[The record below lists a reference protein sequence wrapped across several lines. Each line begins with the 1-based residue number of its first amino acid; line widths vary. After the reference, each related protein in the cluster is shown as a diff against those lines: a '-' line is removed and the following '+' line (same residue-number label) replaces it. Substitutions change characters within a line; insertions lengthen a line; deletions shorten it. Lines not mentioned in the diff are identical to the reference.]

1 MNKKI
6 ALIFISVFVLVSC
19 KWSDAISSDDEVGKK
34 IQPKD
39 STIVGAD
46 QDENGCLASAGYT
59 WSKLNKECVRA
70 FTGIQ
75 LDPIENT
82 ATEDA
87 TLCAYV
93 LFNESAD
100 KAEVFLPE
108 EQSFILTRSSEG
120 KPWIFEDYQ
129 LIPKN
134 GYILTKAGATIYSG
148 DGEIGNKV
156 TGSDNPEGQE

>member
-1 MNKKI
+1 MKKK
-6 ALIFISVFVLVSC
+6 LTTLVFLMIVLVSC
-19 KWSDAISSDDEVGKK
+19 KPQDAKEEVAK
-34 IQPKD
+34 PEAND

-75 LDPIENT
+75 LNPSDNI
-82 ATEDA
+82 ATEDV

-93 LFNESAD
+93 LFNENGD
-100 KAEVFLPE
+100 KAEVFMPDE
-108 EQSFILTRSSEG
+108 KSFILTRSAEG

-129 LIPKN
+129 LVPWK
-134 GYILTKAGATIYSG
+134 GYVLKKAGVIIYSG

-156 TGSDNPEGQE
+156 TGSDNPEEGE

>member
-1 MNKKI
+1 MKRSI
-6 ALIFISVFVLVSC
+6 AIVLVMATFFVSC
-19 KWSDAISSDDEVGKK
+19 KLKDDTSEDVANKK

-75 LDPIENT
+75 LNPIENA

-100 KAEVFLPE
+100 KAEVFLPDE
-108 EQSFILTRSSEG
+108 KSFILTRIAAG
-120 KPWIFEDYQ
+120 KPWVYEDYQ

-134 GYILTKAGATIYSG
+134 GYVLTKAGATVFSG

>member
-1 MNKKI
+1 MIKNI
-6 ALIFISVFVLVSC
+6 TTLVLLLIVLVSC
-19 KWSDAISSDDEVGKK
+19 KQQDDAIQDETKT
-34 IQPKD
+34 QPKD

-75 LDPIENT
+75 LNPSDDI
-82 ATEDA
+82 ATEDV

-93 LFNESAD
+93 LFNDNGD
-100 KAEVFLPE
+100 KAEVFMPDE
-108 EQSFILTRSSEG
+108 KSFILTRSAEG

-129 LIPKN
+129 LVPWK
-134 GYILTKAGATIYSG
+134 GYVLKKAGVIIYSG

-156 TGSDNPEGQE
+156 TGSDNPEEGE